1 MWQMT
6 KMRTMPVRRVDMVVS
21 RLCALLARCALR
33 AANQSRA
40 LCPPITAHLRDVLLQ
55 AEHVHDLA
63 GLVAH
68 DDVKQGV
75 AEGC

>member
-40 LCPPITAHLRDVLLQ
+40 LCPPITAHLRVDMARAISVTWCWRAQ
-55 AEHVHDLA
+55 DTAR
-63 GLVAH
+63 
-68 DDVKQGV
+68 
-75 AEGC
+75 